1 MSKITE
7 DKIFF
12 FTEKIRINYEKIT
25 SFQDHNFYLFS
36 ELRILLYE
44 ITHCIMFD
52 LNQASFCL
60 TN

>member
-44 ITHCIMFD
+44 ITHCIVY
-52 LNQASFCL
+52 N
-60 TN
+60 N